1 MKKLALLCSGAVVAG
16 SLVAGSLVAVSA
28 PADAATGTAYTC
40 NNLTGA
46 SASNRVIAPT
56 STQVGQAVPVQ
67 LTSALTV
74 PGTLIAGLLNGA
86 VLQGS
91 GTGGATGSI
100 TGPDGTHPIN
110 AVTGKLSG
118 VTVLGD
124 NTLPLAGATNFIPT
138 KAGTY
143 TITAGSDSATLDTLL
158 NLVPGTLQL
167 ACVPAVG
174 QVLGTIDVLP
184 ATGTPPPVPGANDST
199 TTLALTRT
207 TEAFGQANTATATVT
222 TGAVGQ
228 LAQNG
233 NVTFTVEGRS
243 PVTVPV
249 SSGLARLRLPKL
261 PAGHSYTVKA
271 EYVSGNPVIATSSA
285 QTSVTVVKDG
295 TRTRVSA
302 PNIRRHRAETA
313 TVRVVSVHGSL
324 VRGKVRAVLKR
335 GRHVLRTRT
344 VRLSNGVAHVRFGRI
359 AKRGRTYSVVARYL
373 GNPNFKRSR
382 GKDGFVVR

>member
-1 MKKLALLCSGAVVAG
+1 MKKLALLCSGAV
-16 SLVAGSLVAVSA
+16 VAGSLVAVSA

-46 SASNRVIAPT
+46 SASNSVVAPA

-67 LTSALTV
+67 LTSTLTV
-74 PGTLIAGLLNGA
+74 PGGVIAGLLDGA
-86 VLQGS
+86 QLKGS
-91 GTGGATGSI
+91 GTGGAAGSI

-118 VTVLGD
+118 ITALGS
-124 NTLPLAGATNFIPT
+124 NTLPLTGATNFIP
-138 KAGTY
+138 AQPGTY
-143 TITAGSDSATLDTLL
+143 TITAGPDSATLDTLL
-158 NLVPGTLQL
+158 ALVPGTLQL
-167 ACVPAVG
+167 ACVPAVD
-174 QVLGTIDVLP
+174 QVLGTITVQP
-184 ATGTPPPVPGANDST
+184 ATGTPPPVPGVNDST

-207 TEAFGQANTATATVT
+207 SEAYGQANTATATVT
-222 TGAVGQ
+222 TGALGQ

-233 NVTFTVEGRS
+233 NVTFTVGGRS

-249 SSGLARLRLPKL
+249 SSGVARLRLPKL
-261 PAGHSYTVKA
+261 PAGQTYAVKA
-271 EYVSGNPVIATSSA
+271 DYVPGNPVIAASSA
-285 QTSVTVVKDG
+285 QTTVKVVKDG
-295 TRTRVSA
+295 TRTRVGA

-313 TVRVVSVHGSL
+313 TVRVVSVHGTL

-344 VRLSNGVAHVRFGRI
+344 VRLTNGVAHVRFGRI

-373 GNPNFKRSR
+373 GNPDFKRSR